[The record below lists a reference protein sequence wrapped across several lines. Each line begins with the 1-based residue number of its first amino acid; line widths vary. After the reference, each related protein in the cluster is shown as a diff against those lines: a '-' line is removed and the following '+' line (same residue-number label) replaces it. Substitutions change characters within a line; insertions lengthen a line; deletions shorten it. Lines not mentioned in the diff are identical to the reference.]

1 MKVYV
6 LNDNRNSLGF
16 ESEHGFSVLIE
27 KGEKKVLFDCGE
39 SDVFLRNAKSL
50 LLNMDKIDAV
60 VLSHGDYDHAN
71 GLKYLKL
78 KNKVCAY
85 AHPKIFDYR
94 ISKRRLVYAGI
105 NQTQEEIEKNYSLIL
120 SDKPKEICNDIFFL
134 GEIERQNEKEVNL
147 PMTDK
152 NGNDFLHL
160 DDTGLAVKTEK
171 GLVIITGCAHSGI
184 CNTVRHACKVTGENK
199 VYAVMGGF
207 HLKDED
213 EKLDYTINFLNDAKV
228 QKVYLAHCTSDKCI
242 DEFRKRLKA
251 ETFVFGS
258 GKIFEI

>member
-27 KGEKKVLFDCGE
+27 NCSKRVLFDCGE

-50 LLNMDKIDAV
+50 CLDMEKIDAV

-78 KNKVCAY
+78 KNKVCVY

-94 ISKRRLVYAGI
+94 VSKRRLVYAGI
-105 NQTQEEIEKNYSLIL
+105 NQTKEQIEKNFSLRL
-120 SDKPKEICNDIFFL
+120 TDKLTKVFDDIFFL
-134 GEIERQNEKEVNL
+134 GEIERQNKGEVNL

-152 NGNDFLHL
+152 DGNDFLHL
-160 DDTGLAVKTEK
+160 DDSGVAVKTEK
-171 GLVIITGCAHSGI
+171 GLVVISGCAHSGI
-184 CNTVRHACKVTGENK
+184 CNTIRHACKTLNESK

-207 HLKDED
+207 HLKDD
-213 EKLDYTINFLNDAKV
+213 KEKLDYTINFLNDLKV
-228 QKVYLAHCTSDKCI
+228 QKVYLAHCTSDKCV
-242 DEFRKRLKA
+242 DEFKKRLKA
-251 ETFVFGS
+251 ETYVFAS
-258 GKIFEI
+258 GKVFEI